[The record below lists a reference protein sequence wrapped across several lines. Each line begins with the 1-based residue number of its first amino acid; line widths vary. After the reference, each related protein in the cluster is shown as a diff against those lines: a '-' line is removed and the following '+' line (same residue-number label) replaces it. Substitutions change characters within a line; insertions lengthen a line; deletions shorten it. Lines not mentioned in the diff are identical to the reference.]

1 MGFKTMAELRI
12 NPDTVCFVVV
22 KARELD
28 VKVDPEELD
37 EGSNPTDDQMTSI
50 LEDYADDPTFE
61 ELKSF
66 LEGLNDEEL
75 EDLLALTWLGRGDG
89 TIDDWDDIMAEVQ
102 DVRERHTI
110 DYLLGTPLLADYLE
124 AGLAEFGQ
132 SCTGFELGH
141 M

>member
-1 MGFKTMAELRI
+1 MAELRI
-12 NPDTVCFVVV
+12 NPDTVCYVVV

-28 VKVDPEELD
+28 VKVDP
-37 EGSNPTDDQMTSI
+37 
-50 LEDYADDPTFE
+50 
-61 ELKSF
+61 
-66 LEGLNDEEL
+66 EEL

-89 TIDDWDDIMAEVQ
+89 TIDDWDDILAEIQ
-102 DVRERHTI
+102 DVREQHTVE
-110 DYLLGTPLLADYLE
+110 YLLGTPLLADYLE